1 METLENALREY
12 VDQVYPKIACIPEEQ
27 MSEKPRPGKWS
38 KKEILGH
45 LIDSAA
51 NNQQRFVRAQ
61 YEDVPKIVYA
71 QDDWVSLQAYQ
82 SLSLGHVLELWKL
95 YNYQVAHVIGNVSED
110 NRHKKCDTGKEQ
122 EELHTLE
129 WLAQDYLVHQKHHVK
144 QILNN

>member
-1 METLENALREY
+1 METLANALREY
-12 VDQVYPKIACIPEEQ
+12 VDQVYPEIASIPAEQ
-27 MSEKPRPGKWS
+27 MSEKTRPGKWS

-61 YEDVPKIVYA
+61 YENVPKIVYA

-82 SLSLGHVLELWKL
+82 SLSLEHVLELWKL
-95 YNYQVAHVIGNVSED
+95 YNYQVAHVIGSISE
-110 NRHKKCDTGKEQ
+110 NIKHKKCNTGKEQ

-129 WLAQDYLVHQKHHVK
+129 WLAQDYLVHQRHHVK
-144 QILNN
+144 QILNY